1 LGNRGH
7 QASLESDSMKK
18 LSIILLLLFL
28 AALIVLSP
36 FLDNYMVYLLN
47 IVCIAVLIS
56 TGLNLVTGYAGQ
68 VNLGQSGF
76 VAIGAYATTILMTKL
91 GIWFWGALPLG
102 ALIAALAGSCIA
114 IPSLRIKGVYL
125 ALVTFGFASIVE
137 MILIHWVSL
146 TRGPDGLQVPSPRL
160 GSFSFNSDLKMFYLI
175 FAITIIMVVLA
186 KNIIGSRVGRA
197 FISIR
202 DSEIAAKSVGVDVT
216 AYKII
221 AFVLS
226 AFYGGIAG
234 GLYAALV
241 MFISPDAFG
250 VLESVIYITM
260 IVVGGMGSILGA
272 IIGGAVLSL
281 LPELLR
287 GLKEV
292 QEFVFGAVLVISLI
306 FLPNGLVGL
315 AEKFARRKN
324 L

>member
-1 LGNRGH
+1 
-7 QASLESDSMKK
+7 MKTPFK
-18 LSIILLLLFL
+18 ILLLVLFT
-28 AALIVLSP
+28 ALVLLPP
-36 FLDNYMVYLLN
+36 FLDNYVVYLLN
-47 IVCIAVLIS
+47 AVCIAVIIS

-68 VNLGQSGF
+68 SNLGQSGF

-91 GIWFWGALPLG
+91 GIWFWVALPLG
-102 ALIAALAGSCIA
+102 AIISALAGIGLA
-114 IPSLRIKGVYL
+114 IPALRIKGVYL

-137 MILIHWVSL
+137 MVLIHWVSL
-146 TRGPDGLQVPSPRL
+146 TKGPDGLTVPSPRI
-160 GSFSFNSDLKMFYLI
+160 GSFVFNSDLRMFYLI
-175 FAITIIMVVLA
+175 LAITIVMVYLA
-186 KNIIGSRVGRA
+186 KNIIASRVGRA

-216 AYKII
+216 TYKII
-221 AFVLS
+221 SFVLS

-250 VLESVIYITM
+250 VLESIIYITM
-260 IVVGGMGSILGA
+260 IVVGGMGSILGG

-287 GLKEV
+287 GLQEV

-306 FLPNGLVGL
+306 FLPDGLVGL
-315 AEKFARRKN
+315 FSRFRKGKI
-324 L
+324 